1 MKRTPQERVDEH
13 NALARALNSVP
24 ANFMMTGTHMKE
36 LPPHDPAANVNLSGV
51 QFRHI
56 PGDSRGLP
64 HNIIAK
70 NSDGDVV
77 GRLQWHA
84 RTGTV
89 QRIAVPHK
97 YQGVGMATSLWE
109 QANRLADLG
118 HAPRPKHSNDRTI
131 AGDAWSE
138 KVGGKRP
145 KLDKRRAAQ
154 NESRKKAMEKFK

>member
-1 MKRTPQERVDEH
+1 MKRTPQQRVDEH

-24 ANFMMTGTHMKE
+24 MNFSMTGSQHQE

-51 QFRHI
+51 QFRHY
-56 PGDSRGLP
+56 PGDRKGTP
-64 HNIIAK
+64 HVLIAR
-70 NSDGDVV
+70 NSDNVAV
-77 GRLQWHA
+77 GSIRWHA

-89 QRIAVPHK
+89 QGIQVPHK
-97 YQGVGMATSLWE
+97 FQGVGVATNLWE

-131 AGDAWSE
+131 AGDAWTE
-138 KVGGKRP
+138 KVGGPRP

-154 NESRKKAMEKFK
+154 NEARKKAMKDFS